1 MRVTAILLKRQI
13 AKRSEPIMMK
23 LKLKNIKIVS
33 TNVDSILICPH
44 KNEEEK

>member
-1 MRVTAILLKRQI
+1 
-13 AKRSEPIMMK
+13 MMK

-44 KNEEEK
+44 EDKEENM